1 MRSMQVKF
9 KSRMEN
15 FVVRFWPY
23 LLILLTTCL
32 MIWGQVGRN
41 SFVMSIDTWFHYNRF
56 YDVSQQIKNHSFNY
70 FQMNYGFSQSGR
82 IINALYGPL
91 FAYLMGFLVLIT
103 GTWYNFQIL
112 TYFIICLLGGA
123 GMYQLVKKTNAN
135 KIWSILL
142 ALIYINISPI
152 QSWFDHSNLA
162 GWGAALVPYAFIEA
176 FNMIQDP
183 KKPIRWIRLML
194 IMALIAQTH
203 LLSTL
208 IVAAGLVPFAIVG
221 FVRASHQGQM
231 IKDLTKSVIGCLCL
245 TANVWGALLII
256 NGSNELAKIR
266 KHNLAPNALHIS
278 DLGTN
283 RNKIMALTLII
294 LIIQVV
300 YVLATFKKSVLNNV
314 ATLVGAFFLLISSK
328 LLPWENIQDQFP
340 VLGHYL
346 QFPFRFTPIAFCLLL
361 AGIGMSI
368 KDLSLKDSKW
378 LYYTVLTALG
388 VVLIQNINANYT
400 RLVETSN
407 NNHLPVYR
415 ITNKKYYQTNNPYQ
429 QNDYITTVKG
439 FKDGEQTYGIINS
452 EYGTH
457 YVHVFTTENRFYRNT
472 TDRDAFN
479 RAIKTNKHQ
488 ADLFKLII
496 KVNPDYL
503 PISKKYDSTFDVTH
517 AFEKE
522 IIDRENDFKKKV
534 LPDGSLKIS
543 WNAEGAGERQL
554 PIVMYKQSNLRV
566 NGKNVNPK
574 KYSLISAP
582 TIEQKVGKNT
592 AILSFNWPMT
602 FKILFSLTLISWTI
616 LLIYGIKYF
625 RSKKL
630 RVKEVIK

>member
-1 MRSMQVKF
+1 MRTKF
-9 KSRMEN
+9 KIKIEN
-15 FVVRFWPY
+15 FITRFWPY

-32 MIWGQVGRN
+32 MIWGQVSRN

-56 YDVSQQIKNHSFNY
+56 YDVSQQIKNHNFNY

-103 GTWYNFQIL
+103 RTWYNFQIL
-112 TYFIICLLGGA
+112 TYFIICLIGGA
-123 GMYQLVKKTNAN
+123 GMYQLVRKANVNKT
-135 KIWSILL
+135 WSILL

-162 GWGAALVPYAFIEA
+162 GWGAALVPFAFIEA
-176 FNMIQDP
+176 FNMIQKP
-183 KKPIRWIRLML
+183 KKPIRWIHLML
-194 IMALIAQTH
+194 IMAIIAQTH
-203 LLSTL
+203 LLSTV
-208 IVAAGLVPFAIVG
+208 IVAAALVPFAIIG
-221 FVRASHQGQM
+221 FVRANSKEKM
-231 IKDLTKSVIGCLCL
+231 IKDLIKAVIGCLFL
-245 TANVWGALLII
+245 TANVWGALLIV

-266 KHNLAPNALHIS
+266 KHNLAPNALYVS
-278 DLGTN
+278 DLGTI

-294 LIIQVV
+294 LIIQII
-300 YVLATFKKSVLNNV
+300 YVLATFKKSVLNNTV
-314 ATLVGAFFLLISSK
+314 TLVGAFFLLISSK

-361 AGIGMSI
+361 AGIGISI
-368 KDLSLKDSKW
+368 KDLSIKDSKW
-378 LYYTVLTALG
+378 LYYTVLTVLG

-415 ITNKKYYQTNNPYQ
+415 ITDKKYYQTNNPYK
-429 QNDYITTVKG
+429 QNDYITVVKG
-439 FKDGEQTYGIINS
+439 FKDGEQTYGITDS

-472 TDRDAFN
+472 TDRTAFS
-479 RAIKTNKHQ
+479 RAVKTNKHQ
-488 ADLFKLII
+488 ADLFNLII

-503 PISKKYDSTFDVTH
+503 PVSKKYGSTFDVTH
-517 AFEKE
+517 AFEKQ
-522 IIDRENDFKKKV
+522 IIDQESKFKKTV
-534 LPDGSLKIS
+534 LPNGDLQIS
-543 WNAEGAGERQL
+543 WNAQKAGRRQL
-554 PIVMYKQSNLRV
+554 PIVMYKQSNLSL
-566 NGKNVNPK
+566 NGKNITPK
-574 KYSLISAP
+574 KYSLINAP
-582 TIEQKVGKNT
+582 TVEQAAGKNT
-592 AILSFNWPMT
+592 AVLSFKWPISFT
-602 FKILFSLTLISWTI
+602 ILFSLTVISWII
-616 LLIYGIKYF
+616 LAIYGIKYL